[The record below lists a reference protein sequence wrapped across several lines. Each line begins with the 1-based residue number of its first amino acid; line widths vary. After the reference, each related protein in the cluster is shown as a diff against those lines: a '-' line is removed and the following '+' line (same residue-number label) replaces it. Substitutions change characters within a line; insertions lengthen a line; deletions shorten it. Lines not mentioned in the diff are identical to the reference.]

1 MNEDWTTDNI
11 PDLTG
16 KVIIVTGANSGLG
29 YDATKEFARKGAQT
43 IMASRDMNKAQI
55 ALDQIQAEIPK
66 AKAEIMHLDL
76 ASLACVHRFADEFKA
91 KYDRLDVLV
100 NNAGIMWV
108 PYGKTEDG
116 FESQFGTNHLGHFA
130 LTGLLIDLLRKITGS
145 RVVTVSSK
153 AHRSGVMDF
162 ENLMFENGE
171 GYSPHRAYG
180 RSKLANLLFTYEL
193 QRRFEANN
201 VAAIAVAAHPGGSN
215 TNLYRYGENLRWFR
229 ILRPLAMGIV
239 QSAAMGALPTIR
251 AAVDPNVRGGEY
263 YGPGGFRQLRGYPV
277 PVESNKA
284 SHNQAD
290 ARRLWQVSEQLTG
303 VRYTFK
309 DGFEN
314 TYREVETG
322 ETPSNP

>member
-1 MNEDWTTDNI
+1 MNKDWTTNNI

-16 KVIIVTGANSGLG
+16 KIIIVTGANSGLG
-29 YDATKEFARKGAQT
+29 YEATKEFARKGARA

-55 ALDQIQAEIPK
+55 ALDQIQDEIPK
-66 AKAEIMHLDL
+66 AQAEIMQLDL
-76 ASLACVHRFADEFKA
+76 ASLACVHRFADEFKS

-130 LTGLLIDLLRKITGS
+130 LTGLLIDLLRKNPGS
-145 RVVTVSSK
+145 RVVNVSSK

-180 RSKLANLLFTYEL
+180 RSKLANLMFTYEL
-193 QRRFEANN
+193 QRRFVANN
-201 VAAIAVAAHPGGSN
+201 AAIIAVAAHPGGSN
-215 TNLYRYGENLRWFR
+215 TNLYRYGENFSWYRL
-229 ILRPLAMGIV
+229 LRPLAKLIV
-239 QSAAMGALPTIR
+239 QSAAFGTLPTIR
-251 AAVDPNVRGGEY
+251 AAVDPNVRGGQY
-263 YGPGGFRQLRGYPV
+263 YGPGGFRQIRGYPV
-277 PVESNKA
+277 LVESNEA
-284 SHNQAD
+284 SHDQAV

-303 VRYTFK
+303 IRYTLK
-309 DGFEN
+309 DE
-314 TYREVETG
+314 
-322 ETPSNP
+322 